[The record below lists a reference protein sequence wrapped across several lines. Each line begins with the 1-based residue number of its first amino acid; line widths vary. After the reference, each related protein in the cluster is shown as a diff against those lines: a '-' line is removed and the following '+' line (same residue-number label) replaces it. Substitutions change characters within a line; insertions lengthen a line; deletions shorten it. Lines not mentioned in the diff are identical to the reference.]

1 MFYAQCLL
9 VLSPLVSDDGVVRG
23 VNHGCVVDC
32 GEVTIDQ
39 VELVKAQHGR
49 PDGLDLNVG
58 KVLPDA
64 AVTA

>member
-1 MFYAQCLL
+1 MLP
-9 VLSPLVSDDGVVRG
+9 PLVSDDGVVWG
-23 VNHGCVVDC
+23 MDHGCVVDC
-32 GEVTIDQ
+32 GEVAIDQ
-39 VELVKAQHGR
+39 VKFEKAQHGR